1 MTWLHLIAIGAAGI
15 ASMKSAFEAGD
26 IEEAGRQGVLAGPRI
41 VEAALASPDRATRM
55 AAIAATPA
63 TDDRIELLEALAT
76 AATGPD
82 RRSAIPAARAAR
94 TIARE
99 LADRVAIGDL
109 PDDVAAADVAEWR
122 DDWAVL
128 ARDRSRW
135 IELRVL
141 AVEVTA
147 ALDAALRAPAI
158 GVDLAAALA
167 DADPAFRRAA
177 ASLAP
182 VPLPVAL
189 RAPLA
194 NTVVTDTDPFVALG
208 AAQALCADL
217 ASDPAAPILAAL
229 GAPGLVRLRAI
240 IATDGAS
247 RGVVRDAAR
256 CLAADPDPESA
267 KALRSIRARLR

>member
-1 MTWLHLIAIGAAGI
+1 MTWVHVIAIGTAGI

-26 IEEAGRQGVLAGPRI
+26 VDEAGRQGVLAGPRI
-41 VEAALASPDRATRM
+41 VETALASPDRATRM
-55 AAIAATPA
+55 AAIAATSA
-63 TDDRIELLEALAT
+63 TEARVELLEALAT

-94 TIARE
+94 AISRE
-99 LADRVAIGDL
+99 LADHVARGDL
-109 PDDVAAADVAEWR
+109 PDDIAAADVAEWQS
-122 DDWAVL
+122 DWAVL

-141 AVEVTA
+141 ALETTA
-147 ALDAALRAPAI
+147 ALDASLRVPGI
-158 GVDLAAALA
+158 GVDLGTALA
-167 DADPAFRRAA
+167 DPDPAFRRAVVT
-177 ASLAP
+177 LAP

-194 NTVVTDTDPFVALG
+194 KAVVSDSDPFVALG

-217 ASDPAAPILAAL
+217 SGDPPAPILDAL
-229 GAPGLVRLRAI
+229 GTPGLVRLRAI

-256 CLAADPDPESA
+256 CLAADPDPASA
-267 KALRSIRARLR
+267 KALRSIRTRVR